1 MAYLAATEGDVRA
14 LATVNLTA
22 REIRFSGIAA
32 SAKLL
37 PKVREVQ
44 GDGTGGEDSIWQ
56 SRTREWLGCLERL
69 AREFVSGYAAVDPK
83 PLACLFCP
91 VDSLCRIAETPLPI
105 DDALL
110 ESGALD
116 E

>member
-22 REIRFSGIAA
+22 REIRFSGISA
-32 SAKLL
+32 SPKLL

-44 GDGTGGEDSIWQ
+44 GDGTGDIWQ
-56 SRTREWLGCLERL
+56 ARTREWLACLERL
-69 AREFVSGYAAVDPK
+69 AHEFVTGYAAVDPK
-83 PLACLFCP
+83 PLACLFCR
-91 VDSLCRIAETPLPI
+91 VDPLCRIAESPLPI
-105 DDALL
+105 DDALID
-110 ESGALD
+110 SGALD